1 MEEVIKFLNKNRL
14 GYFATVD
21 KGKPRVRPWGFM
33 FEENG
38 KFWFCTNN
46 TKNVYK
52 QLMEVPYIE
61 FSCSNPEFNTWLRI
75 SGKVTFTRDKTVK
88 EKIMQANPM
97 LKQMYQSAD
106 NPIFEVFCLEH
117 GDASISSFAEPEKKF
132 QF

>member
-1 MEEVIKFLNKNRL
+1 MEEVIKFLNQNRL
-14 GYFATVD
+14 GYLATVD
-21 KGKPRVRPWGFM
+21 NGKPRVRPWGFM

-61 FSCSNPEFNTWLRI
+61 FSCSTPEFNTWLRI
-75 SGKVTFTRDKTVK
+75 SGKISFSKDKAIK
-88 EKIMQANPM
+88 EKIFQTNPM
-97 LKQMYQSAD
+97 LKNMYQSAD

-117 GDASISSFAEPEKKF
+117 GSASISGFTTPEQKF

>member
-1 MEEVIKFLNKNRL
+1 MEEVIKFLNQNRL
-14 GYFATVD
+14 GYLATVD
-21 KGKPRVRPWGFM
+21 NGIPRVRPWGFM

-46 TKNVYK
+46 TKNVFK

-61 FSCSNPEFNTWLRI
+61 FSCSTPEFNTWLRI
-75 SGKVTFTRDKTVK
+75 SGKIVFSKDKAIK
-88 EKIMQANPM
+88 EKIFQTNPM
-97 LKQMYQSAD
+97 LKNMYQSAD

-117 GDASISSFAEPEKKF
+117 GSASISGFTTPEQKF